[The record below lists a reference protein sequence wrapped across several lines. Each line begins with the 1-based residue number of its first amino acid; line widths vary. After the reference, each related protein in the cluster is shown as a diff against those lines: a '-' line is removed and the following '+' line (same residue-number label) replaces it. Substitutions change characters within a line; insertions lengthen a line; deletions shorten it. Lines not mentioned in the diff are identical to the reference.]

1 MTVYSRKTMSF
12 EYPNN
17 KSANDQ
23 SFSHNIT
30 ELKNIRLKNVNDI
43 IIAQININFIEL
55 LSHYVSGNI
64 DILIITKTKLD
75 KSFPSGQFFLTSVL
89 RTI

>member
-1 MTVYSRKTMSF
+1 MYLGKTKSF

-23 SFSHNIT
+23 SVCHNIN
-30 ELKNIRLKNVNDI
+30 ELKNIRSKNVNNI
-43 IIAQININFIEL
+43 IIAQININSTKNKFEL
-55 LSHYVSGNI
+55 LSHFVSGNI
-64 DILIITKTKLD
+64 DILTITETKLD
-75 KSFPSGQFFLTSVL
+75 KSLI

>member
-1 MTVYSRKTMSF
+1 MYLGKTKSF

-23 SFSHNIT
+23 SVRHNIN
-30 ELKNIRLKNVNDI
+30 ELKNIRSKNVNNI
-43 IIAQININFIEL
+43 IIAQININSTKNKFEL
-55 LSHYVSGNI
+55 LSHFVSGNI
-64 DILIITKTKLD
+64 DILIITETKLD
-75 KSFPSGQFFLTSVL
+75 KSLI

>member
-1 MTVYSRKTMSF
+1 MTVYSAKVKSY
-12 EYPNN
+12 EYSNN

-23 SFSHNIT
+23 LVSHNVS
-30 ELKNIRLKNVNDI
+30 ELKNIRLKNVNNI
-43 IIAQININFIEL
+43 IIAQINMNSIRDKFEL

-64 DILIITKTKLD
+64 DISPSEVG
-75 KSFPSGQFFLTSVL
+75 SFCYIVL